1 MRARSAKVPRWRF
14 GLVQSWMPAKSGHGA
29 PSVLIRPPRASDEW
43 EFLSLRRANR
53 DWLEPWEP
61 SPPPGLDLFSPD
73 GFQAWVDS
81 AVTEHRRRFL
91 ICRASDGVVLGQASL
106 GEIIRGPLQ
115 QAFLGYWIARE
126 HARQGLMREALP
138 LVLRVAFS
146 ELRLHRVEA
155 NIQPHNTASI
165 ALARSVGF
173 RREGFS
179 PGYLQIQGVWSDHE
193 RWAMLADEFFARHGR

>member
-1 MRARSAKVPRWRF
+1 MMTTRV
-14 GLVQSWMPAKSGHGA
+14 V
-29 PSVLIRPPRASDEW
+29 IRPPRASDER
-43 EFLSLRRANR
+43 EFLALRRANR

-61 SPPPGLDLFSPD
+61 LPPPGLDLFSPD
-73 GFQAWVDS
+73 GFQAWVDN
-81 AVTEHRRRFL
+81 ATTEHRRRL
-91 ICRASDGVVLGQASL
+91 LVCRAGDGAILGQASL

-115 QAFLGYWIARE
+115 QAFMGYWIARE
-126 HARQGLMREALP
+126 HARRGLMREALP

-155 NIQPHNTASI
+155 NIQPHNAPSI
-165 ALARSVGF
+165 RLALAVGF

-193 RWAMLADEFFARHGR
+193 RWAMRSDEFFQRYGP